1 MAAHADI
8 VELLRQVTGEDEG
21 WAATVTPSTRI
32 DTDLFI
38 DSLEIV
44 DLSARMREA
53 YGIDLAAYIGG
64 LDLQGLID
72 LTVGDLAE
80 LTA

>member
-8 VELLRQVTGEDEG
+8 VELLRQVTGEDED
-21 WAATVTPSTRI
+21 WAAGITPSTRV
-32 DTDLFI
+32 DTDLFL

-44 DLSARMREA
+44 ALGARMRA
-53 YGIDLAAYIGG
+53 VYGVDVVRYIGG
-64 LDLQGLID
+64 LELRELID

-80 LTA
+80 LAA